1 MKTFTKIL
9 MAAAAAA
16 MLATGCVNEDPAY
29 KNDPGPTPT
38 DPNAKGYLS
47 LGDMTMRVIIDT
59 QTETQPDD
67 TGDETTKPASR
78 AAADDAT
85 QPDVSGYLVEIT
97 DKEGQSV
104 YKSTYAELGAKVTE
118 EGKLELPVGSYTLTV
133 RSEAAEATPAV
144 GWEHPVYGASRD
156 FAIQKNETT
165 PLDEVVCT
173 LSNIKVTFMCSKDLS
188 DLLTPNS
195 SATVSLGAVEQ
206 AFAKDETRA
215 AYYLPQADASTL
227 LFRFEGAFADKPEVP
242 VRVNKSIPNVKAGQW
257 RKISLVITYS
267 DKGDIVLDIEVDN
280 MLEDDEIVIED
291 PDNPG
296 EPAIPVAPALVWPDH
311 NLTAPFQLKAP
322 MFDAQGNCIEP
333 MVFDLTAPNGIE
345 SFEVNVTSDN
355 DELTG
360 MLAAVGGPAFDLCAI
375 TQQTNPEAY
384 ATLSGLGFPL
394 GDDLKGAT
402 SKRFDLSGAMKL
414 LYPAIRGTHTFAFT
428 MTDARQMQTP
438 ASLTLIV
445 DPENE
450 QTPPTIAGVGFDI
463 DEVQTPSASANT
475 DIDITAQSGIKS
487 LIVNIDCDKLD
498 NKELENIGIPGQFD
512 LCNIVSF
519 VDSNG
524 VTHEAADVIVAIE
537 ALGFPVNDAVK
548 GKTSLRLTIKNTFT
562 GLLLG
567 FPGNNNFIL
576 TVTDNDDL
584 STVKTL
590 QFFVPEN

>member
-9 MAAAAAA
+9 TAAAAAA

-29 KNDPGPTPT
+29 KNDPGPTPP

-47 LGDMTMRVIIDT
+47 LGDMTMRVILD
-59 QTETQPDD
+59 TETETRPDD

-78 AAADDAT
+78 AAAANDT
-85 QPDVSGYLVEIT
+85 PQPDVSGYLVEIT

-156 FAIQKNETT
+156 FAIRKNETT

-173 LSNIKVTFMCSKDLS
+173 LTNIKVTFMCSKDLS
-188 DLLTPNS
+188 DMLAPNS
-195 SATVSLGAVEQ
+195 VATVSLGAVQEN
-206 AFAKDETRA
+206 FAKDETRA

-227 LFRFEGAFADKPEVP
+227 LFHFEGAFAEKPEKQVT
-242 VRVNKSIPNVKAGQW
+242 VNKSIPNVKAGQW

-267 DKGDIVLDIEVDN
+267 DKGDIGLDIEVDN

-311 NLTAPFQLKAP
+311 DLTAPFQLKAP

-333 MVFDLTAPNGIE
+333 MVFELTVPNGIE
-345 SFEVNVTSDN
+345 SFEVNITSDN

-360 MLAAVGGPAFDLCAI
+360 KLAAVGGPAFDLCAI
-375 TQQTNPEAY
+375 DASHAAHTL
-384 ATLSGLGFPL
+384 LSGLGFPL

-402 SKRFDLSGAMKL
+402 AKSFDLSGAMKL

-428 MTDARQMQTP
+428 MTDAQQMQTP

-445 DPENE
+445 DPDNE
-450 QTPPTIAGVGFDI
+450 KVPPTIVWEGYDIDKQQTVVPGMQIKVNIATQTSISSLKVTIDSDKLTGDELQGVGLVP
-463 DEVQTPSASANT
+463 E
-475 DIDITAQSGIKS
+475 
-487 LIVNIDCDKLD
+487 
-498 NKELENIGIPGQFD
+498 FD
-512 LCNIVSF
+512 LCNIT
-519 VDSNG
+519 D
-524 VTHEAADVIVAIE
+524 ADLME
-537 ALGFPVNDAVK
+537 SLTALGFPVNEKIK
-548 GKTSLRLTIKNTFT
+548 GEKEASFDISEFASA
-562 GLLLG
+562 LLMIAQG
-567 FPGNNNFIL
+567 KNNFIL
-576 TVTDNDDL
+576 TVTDEEGQ
-584 STVKTL
+584 TTIKTL
-590 QFFVPEN
+590 QLYVPEN

>member
-29 KNDPGPTPT
+29 KNDPGPTPP

-78 AAADDAT
+78 AAADDPT

-156 FAIQKNETT
+156 FAIRKNETT

-195 SATVSLGAVEQ
+195 TATVSLGAVEQ
-206 AFAKDETRA
+206 AFAKNETRA
-215 AYYLPQADASTL
+215 AYYLPQEDASTL
-227 LFRFEGAFADKPEVP
+227 LFHFEGAFADNTEKP
-242 VRVNKSIPNVKAGQW
+242 VRVNKNIPNVKAGQW

-267 DKGDIVLDIEVDN
+267 DKGDIGLDIEVDN

-311 NLTAPFQLKAP
+311 DLTKPFQLKAP

-333 MVFDLTAPNGIE
+333 AVFELSAPNGIE
-345 SFEVNVTSDN
+345 SFEVKVTSDN

-360 MLAAVGGPAFDLCAI
+360 KLAAVGGPAFDLCAI
-375 TQQTNPEAY
+375 DASHAAHTL
-384 ATLSGLGFPL
+384 LSGLGFPL

-402 SKRFDLSGAMKL
+402 AKSFDLAGAMKL

-428 MTDARQMQTP
+428 MTDAQQMQTP

-445 DPENE
+445 DPDNE
-450 QTPPTIAGVGFDI
+450 KVPPTIVWEGYDIDKQQTVVPGMQIKVNIATQTGISSLKVTIDSDKLTGDELQGVG
-463 DEVQTPSASANT
+463 
-475 DIDITAQSGIKS
+475 
-487 LIVNIDCDKLD
+487 LIP
-498 NKELENIGIPGQFD
+498 EFD
-512 LCNIVSF
+512 LCNITD
-519 VDSNG
+519 VDLMESLN
-524 VTHEAADVIVAIE
+524 
-537 ALGFPVNDAVK
+537 ALGFPVNENIK
-548 GKTSLRLTIKNTFT
+548 GKKEASFDISEFASA
-562 GLLLG
+562 LLMIAQG
-567 FPGNNNFIL
+567 KNNFTL
-576 TVTDNDDL
+576 TVTDEEGQ
-584 STVKTL
+584 TTIKTL
-590 QFFVPEN
+590 QLYVPEN

>member
-29 KNDPGPTPT
+29 KNDPGPTPP

-47 LGDMTMRVIIDT
+47 LGDMSMRVILD
-59 QTETQPDD
+59 TETETRPDD

-78 AAADDAT
+78 AAAANDT
-85 QPDVSGYLVEIT
+85 PQPDVSGYLVEIT

-156 FAIQKNETT
+156 FAIRKNETT

-195 SATVSLGAVEQ
+195 VATVSLGAVQET
-206 AFAKDETRA
+206 FAKDETRA
-215 AYYLPQADASTL
+215 AYFLPQADASTL
-227 LFRFEGAFADKPEVP
+227 LFHLEGAFVEKPDEP

-267 DKGDIVLDIEVDN
+267 DKGDIGLDIEVDN

-311 NLTAPFQLKAP
+311 DLTTPFQLKAP

-333 MVFDLTAPNGIE
+333 MVFELTAPNGIE
-345 SFEVNVTSDN
+345 SFEVKVTSDN
-355 DELTG
+355 AQLTG
-360 MLAAVGGPAFDLCAI
+360 MLAAIGGPSFDLCTI

-402 SKRFDLSGAMKL
+402 EKRFDLAGAMKL
-414 LYPAIRGTHTFAFT
+414 LYPALKGTHTFAFT
-428 MTDARQMQTP
+428 MIDAQQMQT
-438 ASLTLIV
+438 AAALTLIV
-445 DPENE
+445 DPDNE
-450 QTPPTIAGVGFDI
+450 KVPPTIVWEGYDIDKQQTVVPGMQIKVNIATQTSISSLKVTIDSDKLTGDELQGVGLVP
-463 DEVQTPSASANT
+463 E
-475 DIDITAQSGIKS
+475 
-487 LIVNIDCDKLD
+487 
-498 NKELENIGIPGQFD
+498 FD
-512 LCNIVSF
+512 LCNIT
-519 VDSNG
+519 D
-524 VTHEAADVIVAIE
+524 ADLME
-537 ALGFPVNDAVK
+537 SLTALGFPVNEKIK
-548 GKTSLRLTIKNTFT
+548 GEKEASFDISEFASA
-562 GLLLG
+562 LLMIAQG
-567 FPGNNNFIL
+567 KNNFIL
-576 TVTDNDDL
+576 TVTDEEGQ
-584 STVKTL
+584 TTIKTL
-590 QFFVPEN
+590 QLYVPEN

>member
-78 AAADDAT
+78 AAADDAP

-156 FAIQKNETT
+156 FAIRKNETT

-173 LSNIKVTFMCSKDLS
+173 LTNIKVTFMCSKDLS
-188 DLLTPNS
+188 DMLTPNS
-195 SATVSLGAVEQ
+195 VATVSLGAVQET
-206 AFAKDETRA
+206 FAKDETRA
-215 AYYLPQADASTL
+215 AYFLPQADASTL
-227 LFRFEGAFADKPEVP
+227 LFHLEGAFVEKPDEP
-242 VRVNKSIPNVKAGQW
+242 VRVNKTIPNVKAGQW

-267 DKGDIVLDIEVDN
+267 EKGDILLDIEVDN

-311 NLTAPFQLKAP
+311 DLTTPFQLKAP

-333 MVFDLTAPNGIE
+333 MVFNLTAPNGIE
-345 SFEVNVTSDN
+345 SFEINITSN
-355 DELTG
+355 NAQLTG
-360 MLAAVGGPAFDLCAI
+360 MLAAVGGPMFDLCAI
-375 TQQTNPEAY
+375 DASHAAHTL
-384 ATLSGLGFPL
+384 LSGLGFPL

-402 SKRFDLSGAMKL
+402 AKSFDLAGAMKL

-428 MTDARQMQTP
+428 MTDAQQMLTP

-445 DPENE
+445 DPDNE
-450 QTPPTIAGVGFDI
+450 KVPPTIVWEGYDIDKQQTVVPGMQIKVNIATQTSISSLKVTIDSDKLTGDALQGVG
-463 DEVQTPSASANT
+463 
-475 DIDITAQSGIKS
+475 
-487 LIVNIDCDKLD
+487 LIP
-498 NKELENIGIPGQFD
+498 EFD
-512 LCNIVSF
+512 LCNITDADLM
-519 VDSNG
+519 DSLN
-524 VTHEAADVIVAIE
+524 
-537 ALGFPVNDAVK
+537 ALGFPVNEKIK
-548 GKTSLRLTIKNTFT
+548 GEKEASFDISEFASA
-562 GLLLG
+562 LLMIAQG
-567 FPGNNNFIL
+567 KNNFTL
-576 TVTDNDDL
+576 TVTDEEGQ
-584 STVKTL
+584 TTIKTL
-590 QFFVPEN
+590 QLYVPEN

>member
-9 MAAAAAA
+9 TAAAAAA

-38 DPNAKGYLS
+38 DPNAIGYLS
-47 LGDMTMRVIIDT
+47 LGNMSMRVILD
-59 QTETQPDD
+59 TETETRPDD

-78 AAADDAT
+78 AAADDTT

-118 EGKLELPVGSYTLTV
+118 DGKLELPVGSYTLTV
-133 RSEAAEATPAV
+133 RSEAAEATPAIE
-144 GWEHPVYGASRD
+144 WEHPVYGATRD
-156 FAIQKNETT
+156 FAIRKNETT

-195 SATVSLGAVEQ
+195 AATVSLGTVEQ
-206 AFAKDETRA
+206 TFAKDETRA

-227 LFRFEGAFADKPEVP
+227 LFRFEGAFVEKPDEP
-242 VRVNKSIPNVKAGQW
+242 VRVNKTIPNVKAGQW

-267 DKGDIVLDIEVDN
+267 EKGDIGLDIEVDN

-296 EPAIPVAPALVWPDH
+296 EPAIPVAPALVWLDH
-311 NLTAPFQLKAP
+311 DLTTPFQLKAP

-345 SFEVNVTSDN
+345 SFEINITSDN

-360 MLAAVGGPAFDLCAI
+360 KLAAVGGPAFDLCAI
-375 TQQTNPEAY
+375 DASHAAHTL
-384 ATLSGLGFPL
+384 LSGLGFPL

-402 SKRFDLSGAMKL
+402 AKRFDLAGAMKL

-445 DPENE
+445 DPDNE
-450 QTPPTIAGVGFDI
+450 KVPPTIEGVGFDI
-463 DEVQTPSASANT
+463 DAVQTPTGTADT
-475 DIDITAQSGIKS
+475 DIDFTAQSGIKS
-487 LIVNIDCDKLD
+487 LVVHIDCDNLD
-498 NKELENIGIPGQFD
+498 TKELGKIGIPGQFD
-512 LCNIVSF
+512 LCDIQSF
-519 VDSNG
+519 VDTEG
-524 VTHEAADVIVAIE
+524 GMHEAADVASALQE
-537 ALGFPVNDAVK
+537 LGFPVNDDVK
-548 GKTSLRLTIKNTFT
+548 GKTSLRLTIKSTFT

-567 FPGNNNFIL
+567 FPGKNNFVL

-584 STVKTL
+584 STEKTL
-590 QFFVPEN
+590 QFYVPEN

>member
-9 MAAAAAA
+9 TAAAAAT

-29 KNDPGPTPT
+29 KNDPGPTPA

-47 LGDMTMRVIIDT
+47 LADMTMRVILD
-59 QTETQPDD
+59 TETETKPDD
-67 TGDETTKPASR
+67 TGNETTKPAAR
-78 AAADDAT
+78 AAANDAS
-85 QPDVSGYLVEIT
+85 QPDVSGYIVEIT
-97 DKEGQSV
+97 DADGQSV
-104 YKSTYAELGAKVTE
+104 YKSTYGELNEKVTE

-156 FAIQKNETT
+156 FAIRKNETT

-188 DLLTPNS
+188 DQLTPNS
-195 SATVSLGAVEQ
+195 SATVSLGAVQET
-206 AFAKDETRA
+206 FAKNESRA
-215 AYYLPQADASTL
+215 AYYLPQTDASTL
-227 LFRFEGAFADKPEVP
+227 LFHFEGAFADTPEVP

-267 DKGDIVLDIEVDN
+267 EKGDIGLDIVVDN

-296 EPAIPVAPALVWPDH
+296 EPVFPVAPALEWPNH
-311 NLTAPFQLKAP
+311 NLAEPFQLKAS
-322 MFDAQGNCIEP
+322 MFDADGNCTEP
-333 MVFDLTAPNGIE
+333 AAFDLSAPNGIG

-355 DELTG
+355 AQLTG
-360 MLAAVGGPAFDLCAI
+360 MLAAIGGPAFDLCTI

-402 SKRFDLSGAMKL
+402 EKRFDLAGAMKQ
-414 LYPAIRGTHTFAFT
+414 LYPALKGTHTFAFT
-428 MTDARQMQTP
+428 MIDAQQMQT
-438 ASLTLIV
+438 AVSLTLVV
-445 DPENE
+445 DPDNE
-450 QTPPTIAGVGFDI
+450 QTPPTISGVGFDI

-524 VTHEAADVIVAIE
+524 VTHEAADVVVAIE
-537 ALGFPVNDAVK
+537 ALGFPVNDEVR

-590 QFFVPEN
+590 KYFVPQN